1 MSRENT
7 SSIDMTNGD
16 KIARLG
22 KQEQA
27 VMKARFSV
35 KSTDVESQ
43 VVNARK
49 LATLSATKA
58 KTKRKAKLAKAS
70 RKKNKK

>member
-7 SSIDMTNGD
+7 SSIDTTNGD
-16 KIARLG
+16 KIARYG

-27 VMKARFSV
+27 VVRAQFQAKD
-35 KSTDVESQ
+35 KDIEKQ

-49 LATLSATKA
+49 LSTLSACKVKA
-58 KTKRKAKLAKAS
+58 KRKAKLAKVS